1 MFVLAFW
8 RFVYFLF
15 FFKMPKV
22 KPINLSKK
30 QLSNETPVPKK
41 RKSLTAA
48 QKKEVCL
55 KKNSLPSLKNKDLAK
70 EYDVSE
76 GMISDILKAKDRWL
90 AVDLNSYQAG
100 LRRERKLPFITIE
113 EALALWVEN
122 ALEANI
128 IISDS
133 ILSTKALE
141 FAFLCNEEKFKAS
154 AGWVDNFKKRHNL
167 KQYNMHGEAASAP
180 LQDLDTMRE
189 NLRETLKGYA
199 PEDIFNCDETGL
211 FWKMRPNH
219 TISNG
224 PVAGTKQS
232 KDRVTVLLTCNA
244 TGSEKMSPL
253 FIHKYENPRALKNI
267 NKNTLPV
274 NYYWNSKSWMQVS
287 IWNEYLKKLDSRMRA
302 QGRNIILLIDNAPT
316 HSLYEN
322 TNLTNITIEFLPPNT
337 TAHLQPCDQ
346 GIINSFKVSIIG
358 IHSIVICIDLF
369 NYTLFILNLKFYLF
383 ILLGT
388 IPQVII
394 T

>member
-1 MFVLAFW
+1 MFILAFW

-30 QLSNETPVPKK
+30 QLFNEAPVPKK

-76 GMISDILKAKDRWL
+76 GMICDILKAKDRWL
-90 AVDLNSYQAG
+90 AVDLNSYQAN

-154 AGWVDNFKKRHNL
+154 AGWVNNFKKRHNL
-167 KQYNMHGEAASAP
+167 KQYNMHGEAASAS
-180 LQDLDTMRE
+180 LQDLDTME
-189 NLRETLKGYA
+189 MKLTL
-199 PEDIFNCDETGL
+199 
-211 FWKMRPNH
+211 
-219 TISNG
+219 ISM
-224 PVAGTKQS
+224 PK
-232 KDRVTVLLTCNA
+232 
-244 TGSEKMSPL
+244 
-253 FIHKYENPRALKNI
+253 HK
-267 NKNTLPV
+267 
-274 NYYWNSKSWMQVS
+274 
-287 IWNEYLKKLDSRMRA
+287 
-302 QGRNIILLIDNAPT
+302 
-316 HSLYEN
+316 
-322 TNLTNITIEFLPPNT
+322 F
-337 TAHLQPCDQ
+337 
-346 GIINSFKVSIIG
+346 F
-358 IHSIVICIDLF
+358 
-369 NYTLFILNLKFYLF
+369 
-383 ILLGT
+383 
-388 IPQVII
+388 
-394 T
+394 